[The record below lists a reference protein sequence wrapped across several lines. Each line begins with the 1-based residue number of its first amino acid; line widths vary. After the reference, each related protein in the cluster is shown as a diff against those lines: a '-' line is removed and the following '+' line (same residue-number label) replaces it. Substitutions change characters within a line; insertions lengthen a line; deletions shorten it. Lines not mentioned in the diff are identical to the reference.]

1 MEKIKSLK
9 IVLLV
14 LVVVVILVIVKTT
27 NKNRFKQDAQNAVEK
42 VVSNTFVVT
51 PNDLENTKNQYLIVV
66 LDESESLLYKNSL
79 KINFDKLL
87 EESSIQKLQESKLK
101 ILLASADNSKSV
113 KAWVILNQL
122 DFKNVFVLAS
132 EENAEILKYEFQPD
146 TLSGLESISE

>member
-27 NKNRFKQDAQNAVEK
+27 NKNRFKQDVQNAVEK

-51 PNDLENTKNQYLIVV
+51 LNDLENAKNQYLIVD
-66 LDESESLLYKNSL
+66 LDESESLPYKNSL
-79 KINFDKLL
+79 KINFNKLL

>member
-1 MEKIKSLK
+1 MEKMKSLK

-14 LVVVVILVIVKTT
+14 LAVVVILVIVKTT

-51 PNDLENTKNQYLIVV
+51 PNDLENTKNQYLIVD
-66 LDESESLLYKNSL
+66 LDESESLPYKNSL

-132 EENAEILKYEFQPD
+132 EENAELLKYEFQPD